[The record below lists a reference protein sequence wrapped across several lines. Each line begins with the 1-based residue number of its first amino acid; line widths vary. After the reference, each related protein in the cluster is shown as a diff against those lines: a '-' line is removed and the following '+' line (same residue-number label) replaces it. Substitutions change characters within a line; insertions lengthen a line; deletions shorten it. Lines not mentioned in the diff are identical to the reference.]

1 MICHKC
7 NASIPDDSKFCTKC
21 GSKLISGAETSNG
34 PAFKM
39 AGDLDLS
46 CARPAEK
53 AVVSAPQK
61 KEIATPEVPQQT
73 SAVERIEEAPV
84 HEEKK
89 ETQAQSTVNYVA
101 LGLTI
106 VCIILWLVGPFMTVN
121 LFTWGD
127 QPTAL
132 ELMQDEVLYLGD
144 LSDSTAFQVA
154 LASIIGIAICF
165 ICVLAKSKNVTR
177 IAAAC
182 TLFPLLKGFI
192 DVAQWVD
199 DAEEFMEFFGIGF
212 WGIAVCL
219 IVLLFLGG
227 QAQKHS

>member
-7 NASIPDDSKFCTKC
+7 NASISDDSKFCTKC
-21 GSKLISGAETSNG
+21 GSKLTSGTEANSGT
-34 PAFKM
+34 AFKM
-39 AGDLDLS
+39 AGDLS
-46 CARPAEK
+46 FEGPAVK
-53 AVVSAPQK
+53 TVVSAPQK
-61 KEIATPEVPQQT
+61 INIPEVPQQPGK
-73 SAVERIEEAPV
+73 VEQIEESPT

-89 ETQAQSTVNYVA
+89 EAHSETTVNYVA

-106 VCIILWLVGPFMTVN
+106 ICIILWLVGPFMTVN

-144 LSDSTAFQVA
+144 LSESTAFQVA

-177 IAAAC
+177 IAAVC
-182 TLFPLLKGFI
+182 TLLPLMKGFI

-199 DAEEFMEFFGIGF
+199 DAEEFMEFFGIGY

-219 IVLLFLGG
+219 VVLLFLGG
-227 QAQKHS
+227 QAQKNS

>member
-21 GSKLISGAETSNG
+21 GSKLISGTETSNG
-34 PAFKM
+34 TAFKM

-46 CARPAEK
+46 SVSPAEK
-53 AVVSAPQK
+53 VIVSAPLK
-61 KEIATPEVPQQT
+61 KEIVTPEVSQQT
-73 SAVERIEEAPV
+73 SKIERIEEVPMR
-84 HEEKK
+84 EETK
-89 ETQAQSTVNYVA
+89 EVQAQSTVNYVA

-106 VCIILWLVGPFMTVN
+106 ICIILWLVGPFMTVN

-165 ICVLAKSKNVTR
+165 ICVLAKSKNITR

-182 TLFPLLKGFI
+182 TLLPLLKGFI

-199 DAEEFMEFFGIGF
+199 DAEEFMEFFGIGY

-219 IVLLFLGG
+219 VVLIFLGG
-227 QAQKHS
+227 QAQKSS

>member
-1 MICHKC
+1 MICNKC

-21 GSKLISGAETSNG
+21 GSKLISGTETSSGN
-34 PAFKM
+34 PFKM
-39 AGDLDLS
+39 AWDLDLS
-46 CARPAEK
+46 GVGPTEK
-53 AVVSAPQK
+53 TVVSAPQK
-61 KEIATPEVPQQT
+61 INIAEAPQQT

-177 IAAAC
+177 IAATC

-199 DAEEFMEFFGIGF
+199 DAEEFMEFFGIGY